1 MEQEKV
7 KQETPTLVESDSQ
20 AADIGAEERKLREF
34 ESKHHRLLTENNALK
49 HNLAISEANVQNF
62 VREMNSLLD

>member
-34 ESKHHRLLTENNALK
+34 ERITGQKFTNN
-49 HNLAISEANVQNF
+49 INVL
-62 VREMNSLLD
+62 VRVKVNYWIFRSN